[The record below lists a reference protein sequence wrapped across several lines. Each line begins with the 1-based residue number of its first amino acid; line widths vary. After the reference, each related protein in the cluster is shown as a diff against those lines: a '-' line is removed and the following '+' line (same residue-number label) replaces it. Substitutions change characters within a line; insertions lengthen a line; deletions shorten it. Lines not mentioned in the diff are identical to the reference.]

1 MTFTV
6 SCTFFL
12 LKNIS
17 GQGEL
22 ETSQVA
28 WWLRLCAPNA
38 GSTGSISDWGTK
50 SLHAWNSQKKQK
62 QNTHAHIQYTGKISP
77 CNFIKNFHI
86 PFKAL

>member
-12 LKNIS
+12 LKNTS

-50 SLHAWNSQKKQK
+50 SLHAWNSQKKPK
-62 QNTHAHIQYTGKISP
+62 TKHACTHTIHWENQSM
-77 CNFIKNFHI
+77 
-86 PFKAL
+86 